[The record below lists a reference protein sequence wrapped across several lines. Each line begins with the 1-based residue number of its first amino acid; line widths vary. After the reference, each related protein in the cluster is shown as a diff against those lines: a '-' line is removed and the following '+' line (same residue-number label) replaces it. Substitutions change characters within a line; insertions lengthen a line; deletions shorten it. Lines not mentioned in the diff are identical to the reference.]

1 MVSKTYHLV
10 NPTIVGTFDSS
21 VNSKNAKEAMET
33 LWNRL
38 AEHIEGNVPSFHTTL
53 QVKGSNKLYHFKIT
67 ESVDGKNAVAD
78 IEQVKV
84 KLNEDQK
91 KQFLTQA
98 NKVTA
103 ETDKKMSSQ
112 NGGRRHI
119 DDSSSSDSDSDS
131 EYYHYL
137 KYRKNLPISLAWY
150 APTLYSRNSNLNLF
164 IPVWRRPHFVYNQ
177 LWVSPF

>member
-10 NPTIVGTFDSS
+10 NPTIVGTFDST
-21 VNSKNAKEAMET
+21 VKSKNAKEAMET
-33 LWNRL
+33 LWKRL

-53 QVKGSNKLYHFKIT
+53 QLEGGSKLYHFKIT
-67 ESVDGKNAVAD
+67 ESVDGKNAVTD

-84 KLNEDQK
+84 ILDEKQK
-91 KQFLTQA
+91 KQFLDQS
-98 NKVTA
+98 NKVNA
-103 ETDKKMSSQ
+103 EKMASQ
-112 NGGRRHI
+112 NGGRRRS

-150 APTLYSRNSNLNLF
+150 APTIYSRNSNLNLF

-177 LWVSPF
+177 LWLSPF